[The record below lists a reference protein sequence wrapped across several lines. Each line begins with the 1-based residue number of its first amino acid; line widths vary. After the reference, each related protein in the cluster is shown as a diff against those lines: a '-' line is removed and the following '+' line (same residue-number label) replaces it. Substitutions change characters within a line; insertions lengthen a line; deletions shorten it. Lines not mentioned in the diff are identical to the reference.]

1 MLALLVPA
9 VGAGLEGV
17 LGGVLVH
24 LVVDEEVDLADVLDL
39 EARAS
44 VRVG

>member
-1 MLALLVPA
+1 MEVT
-9 VGAGLEGV
+9 
-17 LGGVLVH
+17 GVLVSTSRSKIKD
-24 LVVDEEVDLADVLDL
+24 VDEEVDLADVLDL